1 MKTAANEVK
10 VIPNRTMEIANVY
23 HTQSL
28 KLIDLALNQNKL
40 AIAAA
45 HTRATE
51 LGQVKDAKNINQL
64 VTQHMTNQVIEYLGF
79 ATAAYQLVLV
89 IVP

>member
-1 MKTAANEVK
+1 MKTAADEVK

-28 KLIDLALNQNKL
+28 KLVNLVLNQNKL
-40 AIAAA
+40 AIEAA

-51 LGQVKDAKNINQL
+51 LSQVKDAKKSINS
-64 VTQHMTNQVIEYLGF
+64 
-79 ATAAYQLVLV
+79 
-89 IVP
+89 